1 MTENKFDH
9 IRVVDVGPITKAL
22 LMTDAHY
29 GARNN
34 SDQHNQDNGR
44 YIDWFI
50 DHCKKEKASHVFFL
64 GDWFE
69 NRNQVSVKTL
79 NYSLQDARKL
89 NALGIPIIF
98 IIGNHDLYLRNSRDI
113 FSTNVFADLE
123 NFVIVSEPMYLGND
137 KKYLVSPYLF
147 KDEYPQL
154 AAAINAATYVFG
166 HFEFR
171 DFVVTGADRR
181 MEHGPDADAFSGP
194 KYIFSGHFHKRQANK
209 NIIYIGNIFPTNYG
223 DAGDAE
229 RGLAILDSDDDVSFL
244 DWEDAPLYFKM
255 RLSQILSE
263 GTEFPK
269 GSRVRCIMDVDVAYS
284 EVQELRE
291 EMMRTYELREF
302 TVEIDNAARQ
312 EMVSD
317 GMEIDSEISLATL
330 DNTVRQLIGEGV
342 TSSANIDP
350 NMLIELYDSL

>member
-1 MTENKFDH
+1 
-9 IRVVDVGPITKAL
+9 
-22 LMTDAHY
+22 
-29 GARNN
+29 
-34 SDQHNQDNGR
+34 
-44 YIDWFI
+44 
-50 DHCKKEKASHVFFL
+50 
-64 GDWFE
+64 
-69 NRNQVSVKTL
+69 
-79 NYSLQDARKL
+79 
-89 NALGIPIIF
+89 
-98 IIGNHDLYLRNSRDI
+98 
-113 FSTNVFADLE
+113 
-123 NFVIVSEPMYLGND
+123 
-137 KKYLVSPYLF
+137 
-147 KDEYPQL
+147 
-154 AAAINAATYVFG
+154 
-166 HFEFR
+166 
-171 DFVVTGADRR
+171 
-181 MEHGPDADAFSGP
+181 
-194 KYIFSGHFHKRQANK
+194 
-209 NIIYIGNIFPTNYG
+209 
-223 DAGDAE
+223 
-229 RGLAILDSDDDVSFL
+229 
-244 DWEDAPLYFKM
+244 M